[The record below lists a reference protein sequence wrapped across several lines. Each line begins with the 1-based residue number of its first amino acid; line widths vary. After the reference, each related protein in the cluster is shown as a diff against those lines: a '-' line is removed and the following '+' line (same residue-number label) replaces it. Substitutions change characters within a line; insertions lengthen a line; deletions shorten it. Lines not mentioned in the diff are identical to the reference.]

1 MSLPR
6 LLVFASGTK
15 DGGGSGFEN
24 LVTASKDGR
33 LSAEIVAVVCNHEQ
47 GGVRE
52 RADRLGIPFIQ
63 FAGPYDAEHYQ
74 KIVKETGADFVA
86 LSGWLKLAVG
96 LDPRT
101 TFNIHPAPLPEFGG
115 KNFYGMKTH
124 EAVLEAYKEGR
135 ITHSAVSMHF
145 VTPEF
150 DEGPVFFSHPVEIL
164 RGDTVE
170 TLAHRVNIAEH
181 QYQPQITDLVVHG
194 KISWDGKDAATLSG
208 AQITL

>member
-1 MSLPR
+1 MTPR

-24 LVTASKDGR
+24 LVASTKDGR
-33 LSAEIVAVVCNHEQ
+33 LDAEIVGIVCNHER

-52 RADRLGIPFIQ
+52 RADRLGIPFIH

-74 KIVKETGADFVA
+74 QIVTEARADFVA

-115 KNFYGMKTH
+115 KNFYGIKTH
-124 EAVLEAYKEGR
+124 EAVLEAYKAGR

-164 RGDTVE
+164 PEDTPE
-170 TLAHRVNIAEH
+170 TLAHRVNEIEH
-181 QYQPQITDLVVHG
+181 RYQPEITNKVVHG
-194 KISWDGKDAATLSG
+194 EISWDGVHPDSLCSARVAR
-208 AQITL
+208 